1 MVLGAMQSLITELI
15 MMLVW
20 FSCAWKQ
27 NILSFL
33 LLGLLVLHAYRD
45 RVNLGNALVKQVI
58 VLVIL
63 FQYISAV
70 LSLSSYSSPV
80 PLPTQLT

>member
-20 FSCAWKQ
+20 FSCVWKQ
-27 NILSFL
+27 NILSLVL
-33 LLGLLVLHAYRD
+33 LVLLVLHAYRD
-45 RVNLGNALVKQVI
+45 RVNLANSLVKQVI

>member
-80 PLPTQLT
+80 PLPAQLT

>member
-1 MVLGAMQSLITELI
+1 MVLGALQSLIQELV
-15 MMLVW
+15 MLLVW

-33 LLGLLVLHAYRD
+33 LLGLLVIHAYRD
-45 RVNLGNALVKQVI
+45 RVHLGNGLVKQVI
-58 VLVIL
+58 MFVIL

-80 PLPTQLT
+80 PLPA

>member
-63 FQYISAV
+63 FRFRV
-70 LSLSSYSSPV
+70 RVKTL
-80 PLPTQLT
+80 

>member
-1 MVLGAMQSLITELI
+1 MQSLITELI

-80 PLPTQLT
+80 PLPA

>member
-1 MVLGAMQSLITELI
+1 MVLRAMQSLITELI

-80 PLPTQLT
+80 PLPA

>member
-1 MVLGAMQSLITELI
+1 MQSLITELI

>member
-1 MVLGAMQSLITELI
+1 
-15 MMLVW
+15 
-20 FSCAWKQ
+20 
-27 NILSFL
+27 
-33 LLGLLVLHAYRD
+33 LHAYRD

-80 PLPTQLT
+80 PLPA

>member
-1 MVLGAMQSLITELI
+1 MLGSMQSLITELI

>member
-1 MVLGAMQSLITELI
+1 MVLGSMQSLITELI

>member
-33 LLGLLVLHAYRD
+33 LLGLLVLHAYKD

>member
-80 PLPTQLT
+80 PLPA